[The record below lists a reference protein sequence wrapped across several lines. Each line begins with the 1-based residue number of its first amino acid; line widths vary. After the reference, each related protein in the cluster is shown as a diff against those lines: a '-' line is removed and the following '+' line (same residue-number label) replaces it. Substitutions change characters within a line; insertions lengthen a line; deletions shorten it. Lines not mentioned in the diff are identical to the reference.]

1 MLDFVKVAEVN
12 ELDEGELLAVEVDGE
27 PICLAKVNN
36 SIYAFTDN
44 CTHISGPL
52 NEGELDGEVLTC
64 PWHGAQFNVLLEGCF
79 VPGSS
84 GYSNVSSSNRGKLSS
99 FESTGRSIVATSPL
113 DICSK
118 NSYNEQTD
126 SDSYKGA
133 SRMLGRS
140 HVMFGLTTAV
150 S

>member
-1 MLDFVKVAEVN
+1 MVDFVKVAEIN

-64 PWHGAQFNVLLEGCF
+64 PWHGAQFNVCTGKALRGPARQDIQTYRVQIEGNSVF
-79 VPGSS
+79 
-84 GYSNVSSSNRGKLSS
+84 LSLPD
-99 FESTGRSIVATSPL
+99 EA
-113 DICSK
+113 
-118 NSYNEQTD
+118 
-126 SDSYKGA
+126 
-133 SRMLGRS
+133 
-140 HVMFGLTTAV
+140 
-150 S
+150 